1 MKPLVL
7 DGGFPEVAFWTLAS
21 VWLLGEAAFAIRT
34 TMREAATRDL
44 SVVPLTLASVGGL
57 GLGVVAAVSA
67 EAFALPGPRW
77 WPPLAGLGV
86 LAAGI
91 ALRIWSVRTLGRFF
105 RYTIVVD
112 SDHRVVEDGPYRLIR
127 HPSYTGLLLATL
139 GLGIALGNWL
149 AIAACLLPPLVGFS
163 IRLLHEEQVLA
174 AQLGDPYRSYMR
186 RTRRLIP
193 GVW

>member
-1 MKPLVL
+1 MTPLVL
-7 DGGFPEVAFWTLAS
+7 DGGAPEVVFWTLLTA
-21 VWLLGEAAFAIRT
+21 WLLGEGWLSART
-34 TMREAATRDL
+34 TMREAATRDA
-44 SVVPLTLASVGGL
+44 SVVVLTFLLVGGL
-57 GLGVVAAVSA
+57 GLGIVLAATVESL
-67 EAFALPGPRW
+67 ALPGARW

-86 LAAGI
+86 FCAGI
-91 ALRIWSVRTLGRFF
+91 VLRIWAVRTLGRFF
-105 RYTIVVD
+105 RYTVVVD
-112 SDHRVVEDGPYRLIR
+112 EDHRVVEDGPYRLIR

-163 IRLLHEEQVLA
+163 IRLLHEEKVLA